1 MAPKQDPKPKFQE
14 GECGP
19 WERHL
24 TAAGRARRG
33 GGAGWPSGALC
44 GGALRRGLGAAR
56 GGRFVRRRRSAGA
69 AEPPSACGVRGRR
82 RGKKRG
88 REGRAPWRRCGG
100 EGRGPAVGGQR
111 PALGAAWS
119 PGRRRRVEV
128 PSRGGAGG
136 ALGPGSRAVKWP
148 PQDGRRRLPAPT
160 SAGRRRRRLCAAWRQ
175 RFAGRPDGGRV
186 RARGAAAREK
196 MLPSRGCRVG
206 RPVGVNPCACAS
218 SLKYRSRRG

>member
-33 GGAGWPSGALC
+33 GDAGGPSGALC

-56 GGRFVRRRRSAGA
+56 GGRFVQRRRSAGA

-82 RGKKRG
+82 GQERG

-111 PALGAAWS
+111 QALGAAWS

-196 MLPSRGCRVG
+196 MLPPRGCRVG
-206 RPVGVNPCACAS
+206 RPVCVNLCACAS